1 MHEMDLQNVF
11 YTLGIVVMS
20 LLLIVLVSVVAAIF
34 YIRNKINRLQQN
46 IEAKI
51 DAVFNMGT
59 LAKTGLAT
67 FSKIM
72 DSRKKRS

>member
-1 MHEMDLQNVF
+1 MHKMELQNVF
-11 YTLGIVVMS
+11 YTLGIIVMS
-20 LLLIVLVSVVAAIF
+20 LLLVVLVSIVVVIF
-34 YIRNKINRLQQN
+34 YIRRKINAVERN
-46 IEAKI
+46 IVAKI
-51 DAVFNMGT
+51 DAVLNVGT